1 MPDLLALLIQARPGL
16 PLTIELHPRTY
27 DLPIFERKW
36 LSYFP
41 ALTSQ
46 SLASVVRL
54 AVLCE
59 GLYAQGAPR
68 PEAMETIP
76 WANRDHD
83 WLASSL
89 GYLRS
94 VVPTLANL

>member
-1 MPDLLALLIQARPGL
+1 MA
-16 PLTIELHPRTY
+16 
-27 DLPIFERKW
+27 
-36 LSYFP
+36 
-41 ALTSQ
+41 
-46 SLASVVRL
+46 VVRL

-59 GLYAQGAPR
+59 GRYAEGTLLR
-68 PEAMETIP
+68 PESVETIP